1 MKKAIL
7 IDVNNKTVTE
17 VTVTKDS
24 EGSELK
30 SMYELIGCEM
40 VEVVNIGENDIYVD
54 EEGLLNLLPSTNFF
68 MWKGYPQPLAGNGL
82 ILGYDDN
89 TGDSTDVT
97 LTVEEVKNNV
107 RFMTHREVAVGSLL
121 KQW

>member
-1 MKKAIL
+1 MTKGIL
-7 IDVNNKTVTE
+7 IDVKNRTVTD

-24 EGSELK
+24 SGSQLQ
-30 SMYELIGCEM
+30 SIYDHIGCNM

-68 MWKGYPQPLAGNGL
+68 MYKGYPQPLAGNGL
-82 ILGYDDN
+82 IMGYNDE
-89 TGDSTDVT
+89 TGDSVDTT

-107 RFMTHREVAVGSLL
+107 KFLTHREVAIMAY
-121 KQW
+121 KNEF

>member
-7 IDVNNKTVTE
+7 IDVNNKTITE
-17 VTVTKDS
+17 VTVTKD
-24 EGSELK
+24 GDSELK
-30 SMYELIGCEM
+30 SMYGHIGCEM
-40 VEVVNIGENDIYVD
+40 VEVVNVGENDIYVD
-54 EEGLLNLLPSTNFF
+54 EEGLLNLLPTTNFF

-82 ILGYDDN
+82 ILGYNDE

-107 RFMTHREVAVGSLL
+107 RFMTHREVAVGSFLN
-121 KQW
+121 QW

>member
-7 IDVNNKTVTE
+7 IDVNNKTIRE
-17 VTVTKDS
+17 VTVTKD
-24 EGSELK
+24 ERGSQLK
-30 SMYELIGCEM
+30 SMYEHIGCEL

-54 EEGLLNLLPSTNFF
+54 EEGLLNLLPTTNFF

-82 ILGYDDN
+82 ILGYDDS

-97 LTVEEVKNNV
+97 LTVEDVKNNV
-107 RFMTHREVAVGSLL
+107 RFMTHREVVIGSYIN
-121 KQW
+121 QW